1 MIRILR
7 FHWQLYLRTLAFVAA
22 ALVIAP
28 HTGAPLRG
36 LLRGAV
42 VPAVFWCV
50 SSLAV
55 SWYVYDRSPLSGF
68 RWLPRW
74 LGRKPVRWLNLH
86 AGLDD
91 LTPLL
96 PALFPRAEGRVLDIF
111 DPAEMT
117 EPSIGEARRAVHP
130 PADGPRARHNALPVA
145 TASLDAAFLVFTAH
159 ELRRHAS
166 RVALF
171 GELARALRAG
181 GSILLVEHLRDWRNF
196 LAFGPGFLHFLPERA
211 WRSAASAA
219 RLRVRADFA
228 MTPFVH
234 VFVLERTV

>member
-7 FHWQLYLRTLAFVAA
+7 FHWQLYLRTAVLVAA
-22 ALVIAP
+22 ALLLAP
-28 HTGAPLRG
+28 HCGGLVRT
-36 LLRGAV
+36 LLRAAAI
-42 VPAVFWCV
+42 PAIFWFV
-50 SSLAV
+50 SSLLV
-55 SWYVYDRSPLSGF
+55 SWYVYDRSSLSGL

-74 LGRKPVRWLNLH
+74 LSRKPARWLNLH

-91 LTPLL
+91 ASAVL
-96 PALFPRAEGRVLDIF
+96 ARLFPRAEGRVLDIF

-117 EPSIGEARRAVHP
+117 EPSIHEARRAVRAA
-130 PADGPRARHNALPVA
+130 ADGARTRWSALPIA
-145 TASLDAAFLVFTAH
+145 TASLDAAFLIFTAH

-166 RVALF
+166 RVQLF
-171 GELARALRAG
+171 RELARALRAG

-211 WRSAASAA
+211 WRRAANDA
-219 RLRVRADFA
+219 RLRVRADFTV
-228 MTPFVH
+228 TPFVH